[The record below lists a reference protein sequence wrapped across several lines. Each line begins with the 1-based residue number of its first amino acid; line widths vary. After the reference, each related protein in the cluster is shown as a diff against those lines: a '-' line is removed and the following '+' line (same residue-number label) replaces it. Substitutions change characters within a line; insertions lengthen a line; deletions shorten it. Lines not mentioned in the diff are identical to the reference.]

1 MDIVSKHSFGV
12 TRRAGLAAA
21 AGAIFSLAAGP
32 VLGQQAAKMED
43 LMVAGPLGDRPLG
56 AADAPVTVIEY
67 ASLTCVHC
75 ATFHADGFQFLKQR
89 YIDSGKVRY
98 ILREFPLDPLA
109 TAGFML
115 AHCAGDNR
123 YHAMVD
129 LLFAQQRGWAFSEKP
144 VDALLA
150 LARQTGFSQESFETC
165 LRNQQIYDGV
175 NAVRQRGTEKFG
187 VNSTPTF
194 FINGAMHRGALSR
207 ADLER
212 IIEPLLKS

>member
-1 MDIVSKHSFGV
+1 
-12 TRRAGLAAA
+12 
-21 AGAIFSLAAGP
+21 
-32 VLGQQAAKMED
+32 
-43 LMVAGPLGDRPLG
+43 
-56 AADAPVTVIEY
+56 
-67 ASLTCVHC
+67 
-75 ATFHADGFQFLKQR
+75 
-89 YIDSGKVRY
+89 
-98 ILREFPLDPLA
+98 
-109 TAGFML
+109 
-115 AHCAGDNR
+115 
-123 YHAMVD
+123 MVD